1 MRQLLTEWL
10 DDDKYYEALEN
21 IYDNDKDELVDFAI
35 DNNVLDIGY
44 IKEAIGEIDN
54 EAIQQDIA
62 NYLADIGINSIDKL
76 NSDGIKQLIFDL
88 DLGDLVNKYIRE
100 LCDTYWDMRY
110 PIIDEWLDY
119 YQTDIEEYM

>member
-62 NYLADIGINSIDKL
+62 DYLTDIGITSIDEL

-88 DLGDLVNKYIRE
+88 DLGDLVHKYIKE
-100 LCDTYWDMRY
+100 LCDMYRDMRY

-119 YQTDIEEYM
+119 CQIDIEEYM